1 MKKWLFVLGCLSLL
15 FAGAEAQQ
23 AGYILNK
30 LQSATAKSGKVQ
42 ISQSESI
49 KKVLDLH
56 LQAKRKEVKNNGWR
70 ICVFA
75 DSGQEANR
83 KAEGVRSVFISRF
96 QKVQPYKI
104 FNYPFYR
111 VYVGDFRTKSE
122 ALKFLKMLEAEFPN
136 AYIVPDVI
144 APLGLN

>member
-1 MKKWLFVLGCLSLL
+1 MKRCLLVYGFLYLL
-15 FAGAEAQQ
+15 LVNTGAQQ
-23 AGYILNK
+23 SDFILNK
-30 LQSATAKSGKVQ
+30 LSTGSEKSGKVH

-49 KKVLDLH
+49 KKVLNLH
-56 LQAKRKEVKNNGWR
+56 LQAKRKEAKNNGWR

-75 DSGQEANR
+75 DSGQESNR
-83 KAEGVRSVFISRF
+83 KAESIRSVFISRF
-96 QKVQPYKI
+96 HEVQPYKI

-122 ALKFLKMLEAEFPN
+122 ALKFLKSLEAEFPN

-144 APLGLN
+144 STLGLN